1 MACLEKCELMCEAG
15 RGRKLTDW
23 YSKNREE
30 SGMVSMGVFPR
41 LPGGFSWKLASSNL
55 PFKEF

>member
-23 YSKNREE
+23 YSKTREE
-30 SGMVSMGVFPR
+30 SGMVSVGVFPR
-41 LPGGFSWKLASSNL
+41 LPGGVQLETGKLQSA
-55 PFKEF
+55 F